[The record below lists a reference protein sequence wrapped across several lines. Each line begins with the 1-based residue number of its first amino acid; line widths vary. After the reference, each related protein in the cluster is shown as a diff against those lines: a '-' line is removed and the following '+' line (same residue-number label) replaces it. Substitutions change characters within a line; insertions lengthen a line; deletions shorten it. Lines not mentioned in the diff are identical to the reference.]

1 MLVLKRKTNE
11 RIFIGDDITICVVEI
26 REGDVRI
33 GIEAPR
39 GITILRQEV
48 KERIEAEQVVNPGD
62 VVEYCYSN
70 LGDPVDSE
78 LCHRLLEHGK
88 KYRVAAVTRAAT
100 CITYKLEGFGE
111 QFNSVNFEKVVS

>member
-39 GITILRQEV
+39 GMSILREEV
-48 KERIEAEQVVNPGD
+48 YDRIAAEQVVNPGD

-78 LCHRLLEHGK
+78 LCHRHLEHGK

-100 CITYKLEGFGE
+100 YTTYKLEGFGE

>member
-1 MLVLKRKTNE
+1 LLILSRHKDQ
-11 RIFIGDDITICVVEI
+11 RIIIGDEISVTVVEV
-26 REGDVRI
+26 RGDKVCL
-33 GIEAPR
+33 GFEAPR
-39 GITILRQEV
+39 GMAILREEV
-48 KERIEAEQVVNPGD
+48 YDRIAAEQVVNPGD

-78 LCHRLLEHGK
+78 LCHRHLEHGK

-100 CITYKLEGFGE
+100 YTTYKLEGFGE